1 MAGKDQGSLT
11 KEPPLATHDATIRAI
26 TPGMPYSSL
35 LAYARANTPNT
46 HRDAPG
52 LISKRYLLV
61 SKDGTITYDHFL
73 SLTKIYP
80 LESPFI
86 RKIMYFL
93 WAYRDERI
101 RRFVCERIADKGGE
115 WRIPQVTNKANS
127 KFFETWLQPS
137 TAQKARSTFEYFLVE
152 TNIYDIKSRTVHLG
166 LDDGWL
172 DQAAIAAA
180 QHESNPID
188 REDLL
193 TNPIAFLVKRGWLG
207 LVNTTEKTVPTTSPI
222 LSSVS
227 VPLEDYAIRTR
238 PLISPIASD
247 WDRHSPTASGRTSVT
262 ATIDLVARERA
273 NKSHYMLEEILV
285 SLAKRQSLSP
295 KYNQSIDIFFDT
307 PHGPVLAEIKSCT
320 DNNFHSQIRKGVS
333 QLFEY
338 RFLNKSLFSSEFI
351 LLLLV
356 ETVPPKEKIWIVD
369 YLLSVGILLAWKD
382 ASTQTIV
389 TTCSIPPALAGIITN
404 V

>member
-1 MAGKDQGSLT
+1 MAGTDQGSLT

-26 TPGMPYSSL
+26 TPGMPYSRL
-35 LAYARANTPNT
+35 LAHARANTPIT

-61 SKDGTITYDHFL
+61 SRDGTITYDHFL

-101 RRFVCERIADKGGE
+101 RGFICERIADTTGK
-115 WRIPQVTNKANS
+115 WRTSQVVNKANS

-137 TAQKARSTFEYFLVE
+137 TARKARSNFEYFLVE
-152 TNIYDIKSRTVHLG
+152 TKIFDIKSHTVHLD

-180 QHESNPID
+180 QHENNPLD
-188 REDLL
+188 REELL

-207 LVNTTEKTVPTTSPI
+207 LLNTTEKALPTISPI

-227 VPLEDYAIRTR
+227 APLEDYAIKTR
-238 PLISPIASD
+238 PLASPTSSD
-247 WDRHSPTASGRTSVT
+247 WDRRSPTASGRTSATV
-262 ATIDLVARERA
+262 TIDLVARERA
-273 NKSHYMLEEILV
+273 NKSHHMLEEILV
-285 SLAKRQSLSP
+285 SLAKGQGLSP
-295 KYNQSIDIFFDT
+295 KYNQSIDMFFDT

-320 DNNFHSQIRKGVS
+320 DNNFHSQVRKGVS

-338 RFLNKSLFSSEFI
+338 RFLNKSLFDSEFT
-351 LLLLV
+351 LLLVV
-356 ETVPPKEKIWIVD
+356 ETVPPKEKMWIVD
-369 YLLSVGILLAWKD
+369 YLLSVGILIVWKD
-382 ASTQTIV
+382 SSTRTIT
-389 TTCSIPPALAGIITN
+389 TTCAIPPALAGIITN